1 MPLPL
6 KVIRNSHSIGWGAGC
21 NQGAADSAAD
31 YLLFL
36 NSDTRLFPDTLATVT
51 TFMDADRSEGIGI
64 CGVQMVDQD
73 GRPTISC
80 SRFPTLRVLFG
91 KMSGLNAVIPKL
103 FPSHHLSAAETQQ
116 SRPVDQVTGAFYFVR
131 RELFNKLGGFDQR
144 YFLYFE
150 DVDLA
155 LRARR
160 EGAGTYFV
168 KDAVVF
174 HAENVSTSQT
184 RDLQVYHQ
192 LRSRTLFAYRHWSG
206 WRASILVLLTF
217 AVELPARLARA
228 GLSRDRFAIFAIAR
242 AYGWLLRDLGRT
254 ATGRS

>member
-21 NQGAADSAAD
+21 NQGAAGSAAD

-36 NSDTRLFPDTLATVT
+36 NSDTRLFPDTLATAT
-51 TFMDADRSEGIGI
+51 TFMDGDRSEGIGI

-91 KMSGLNAVIPKL
+91 KMTGLNTVLPTL
-103 FPSHHLSAAETQQ
+103 FPTHHLSAAETQE
-116 SRPVDQVTGAFYFVR
+116 SRPVDQVIGAFYLVR
-131 RELFNKLGGFDQR
+131 RELFTKLGGFDQR

-155 LRARR
+155 LRARH
-160 EGAGTYFV
+160 EGAGTYFL
-168 KDAVVF
+168 KDAIVF
-174 HAENVSTSQT
+174 HAENVSTNQT

-192 LRSRTLFAYRHWSG
+192 LRSRTLFARQYWSRSHVG
-206 WRASILVLLTF
+206 LLVLLTF
-217 AVELPARLARA
+217 TVEFPARVIRA
-228 GLSRDRFAIFAIAR
+228 GLSRDRSAIFGIAR
-242 AYGWLLRDLGRT
+242 AYRWLFRDFARS